1 MTGKNIMTTK
11 VISLRLPVEMVGA
24 LEKRGNSVNRAVIES
39 ITKLNTIERYSMKEL
54 RGVFTESEWM
64 ALLDAFNG
72 TTITTDFRYQPEFVS
87 AQIADSGMYGGIGA
101 KFNVDI
107 SALCEKI
114 DKLTAAQVDSLYTR
128 IETFWDNTDTIKIEE
143 WARF

>member
-11 VISLRLPVEMVGA
+11 VISLRLPVEMVDA
-24 LEKRGNSVNRAVIES
+24 LEKKGNSVNRAVIES
-39 ITKLNTIERYSMKEL
+39 ITKLNTLERYSMKEL

-72 TTITTDFRYQPEFVS
+72 TIITTDFRYQPGFVS
-87 AQIADSGMYGGIGA
+87 AQIADSDMYDGIGA

-128 IETFWDNTDTIKIEE
+128 IETFWDNTYTIKIEE
-143 WARF
+143 WAKF

>member
-24 LEKRGNSVNRAVIES
+24 LEKKGNSVNRAVIES
-39 ITKLNTIERYSMKEL
+39 ITKLNTLERYSMKEL

-72 TTITTDFRYQPEFVS
+72 TIITTDFRYQPGFVS
-87 AQIADSGMYGGIGA
+87 AQIADSDMYDGIGA

-107 SALCEKI
+107 SALCEKL

-128 IETFWDNTDTIKIEE
+128 IETFWDNTYTIKIEE
-143 WARF
+143 WAKF

>member
-1 MTGKNIMTTK
+1 
-11 VISLRLPVEMVGA
+11 
-24 LEKRGNSVNRAVIES
+24 
-39 ITKLNTIERYSMKEL
+39 
-54 RGVFTESEWM
+54 M

-72 TTITTDFRYQPEFVS
+72 TIITTDFRYQPEFVS
-87 AQIADSGMYGGIGA
+87 AQIADSGMYDGIGA

-128 IETFWDNTDTIKIEE
+128 LETFWDNTDTIKIEE
-143 WARF
+143 WAKF

>member
-1 MTGKNIMTTK
+1 MTTK

-24 LEKRGNSVNRAVIES
+24 LAKKGNSVNQAVIES
-39 ITKLNTIERYSMKEL
+39 ITKLNTLERYSMKEL
-54 RGVFTESEWM
+54 RGVFTESEWV

-72 TTITTDFRYQPEFVS
+72 TSITTDFRYQPEFVS
-87 AQIADSGMYGGIGA
+87 AQIADSDMYDGIGA

-107 SALCEKI
+107 SALCEKV

-143 WARF
+143 WAKF